1 MPQYNMPALITELI
15 GGDIILVWQT
25 SSGAVKTI
33 TGQDLADSL
42 QALMEF
48 NDTVTFVT
56 SNLMLSNQ
64 QFVVANSGAT
74 FTITL
79 PAAIDNE
86 GRRYNIVNKGV
97 GIVTIARSGT
107 DTIGGVTSLTLAQ
120 YHGYTFESDGQGV
133 WFVIATP

>member
-1 MPQYNMPALITELI
+1 MPAIITQLIA
-15 GGDIILVWQT
+15 GDIILVWQT

-48 NDTVTFVT
+48 NDTVALVT

-64 QFVVANSGAT
+64 KMVVANSGST

-86 GRRYNIVNKGV
+86 GRRYTIVNKGA
-97 GIVTIARSGT
+97 GTVTIARTGT
-107 DTIGGVTSLTLAQ
+107 DTIGATTSVALEQWQTSI
-120 YHGYTFESDGQGV
+120 FESDGQGV
-133 WFVIATP
+133 WFQMGVP